1 MQNIPRRLQVQ
12 GSRQGSS
19 GNALLNAEDFQWGTV
34 EEGIQIGLW
43 CSQQLVEVGK
53 HAELRAA
60 VRNVSE
66 APCEIGNEYGLATQ
80 KNDEEISEDFGGP
93 RSTTPALLEPGEF
106 KELFGWRLG
115 EDLTSKSGVYKCWV
129 IYRPKDRKEILS
141 GIVKIKVGY

>member
-1 MQNIPRRLQVQ
+1 MQNTLRRLQVQ

-43 CSQQLVEVGK
+43 CSQQLVEIGK

-66 APCEIGNEYGLATQ
+66 EQKQVRNEFGLAIQ
-80 KNDEEISEDFGGP
+80 RNDEEISENFGGP

-106 KELFGWRLG
+106 QELFGWRLG
-115 EDLTSKSGVYKCWV
+115 EDLTSKSGDYKCWV
-129 IYRPKDRKEILS
+129 TYRPKEGNEILS
-141 GIVKIKVGY
+141 GIVTIKVGY